1 MRRKIPLVLANARL
15 SPRSERRFR
24 RFKIFVGT
32 IFRRLNL
39 ICVPTPEDAERWKN
53 LGAKASQ
60 IHAVGNIK
68 YDVLNQS
75 VLSDAA
81 QRFREPGIDA
91 ARPIF
96 FGCSTHRGEELI
108 LVDVFCKLCPEF
120 PHMFL
125 ILIRRHIEWLNEIE
139 AYLYKHDLLCMRQS

>member
-1 MRRKIPLVLANARL
+1 LKIPIVLANARL

-24 RFKIFVGT
+24 RFKVFVGP

-53 LGAKASQ
+53 LGAKTSQ
-60 IHAVGNIK
+60 IHTVGNIK
-68 YDVLNQS
+68 YDVFNQP

-91 ARPIF
+91 ARPILF
-96 FGCSTHRGEELI
+96 CGSTLWVEESI
-108 LVDVFCKLCPEF
+108 LVEYV
-120 PHMFL
+120 
-125 ILIRRHIEWLNEIE
+125 
-139 AYLYKHDLLCMRQS
+139 